1 MMKSISVSIAFLVF
15 ACAANAALDLSQGWT
30 QEAARDETR
39 PAFVFDAK
47 GGASGAGALITTTDG
62 REGLDGRWVKKVAV
76 EGGKTYAF
84 RALYRA
90 ENVEVPR
97 RSVQVRLI
105 WNDEAGNHALRDVP
119 GAVSYAGGKPPVSEP
134 EYPET
139 KSTNDK
145 GWTEISGSYQ
155 APLKAVSAT
164 IELHFRWAANARCE
178 WSDIS
183 FDETEPL
190 KARTVR
196 LAAVHYVPN
205 GGKTA
210 EDSCK
215 QLAPFVEQ
223 AAQQEADLVVLPETI
238 TATGNGLTYADAAE
252 PIPGP
257 STDYFGALAKQHDLY
272 IVVGLVERDKH
283 LVYNTAALL
292 SPDGALVGKYRKVT
306 LPRPEVDWGVV
317 PGNEYPVFNTRF
329 GKVGMMIC
337 YDGFFPEV
345 ARKLSNN
352 GAEVIAFPVA
362 GCNPMLAAAR
372 ACENHVYVVSSSY
385 TDKSAN
391 WMISG
396 VYDREGQVIARA
408 EDWGTITVA
417 EVDLN
422 KRLYWS
428 SLGDFRAELPHNR
441 PVLEGK

>member
-1 MMKSISVSIAFLVF
+1 MKRISMLIAIMCITSTAQAELK
-15 ACAANAALDLSQGWT
+15 LSEGWT
-30 QEAARDETR
+30 QEAAREETR
-39 PAFVFDAK
+39 PAFTFDAK
-47 GGASGAGALITTTDG
+47 GGANANGALIVTTDN
-62 REGLDGRWVKKVAV
+62 RDGLDGRWVTKVPV

-97 RSVQVRLI
+97 RSVQARII
-105 WNDEAGNHALRDVP
+105 WKDDAGIQALRDVP

-139 KSTNDK
+139 KATNES
-145 GWTEISGSYQ
+145 GWTEVSGNYQ
-155 APLKAVSAT
+155 APMKAVSAT

-183 FDETEPL
+183 FDECEPL
-190 KARTVR
+190 QPRMVR
-196 LAAVHYVPN
+196 LAAVHYFPN

-210 EDSCK
+210 RDSCE
-215 QLAPFVEQ
+215 QLAPFIEQ
-223 AAQQEADLVVLPETI
+223 AAQQNADLIVLPETI
-238 TATGNGLTYADAAE
+238 TATGNGLSYADAAE

-257 STDYFGALAKQHDLY
+257 STEYFGALAKKHDLY
-272 IVVGLVERDKH
+272 IVAGLVERDKH

-292 SPDGALVGKYRKVT
+292 GPDGAFVGKYRKVT

-317 PGNEYPVFNTRF
+317 PGDEYPVFDTRF
-329 GKVGMMIC
+329 GKLGIMIC

-385 TDKSAN
+385 TDKKAN

-396 VYDREGQVIARA
+396 VHDQEGQVIARA

>member
-1 MMKSISVSIAFLVF
+1 MRTIVVATLVMVSCSAH
-15 ACAANAALDLSQGWT
+15 AALSLSEGWT
-30 QEAARDETR
+30 QEATRDEVR
-39 PAFVFDAK
+39 PSFAFDAK
-47 GGASGAGALITTTDG
+47 GGANGNGALIVTTDA
-62 REGLDGRWVKKVAV
+62 REGQDGRWVTTLPVT
-76 EGGKTYAF
+76 GGRWYRF
-84 RALYRA
+84 HALYRVH
-90 ENVEVPR
+90 NVDVPR
-97 RSVQVRLI
+97 RCVSARFI
-105 WNDEAGNHALRDVP
+105 WKDEAGNHALRDAP
-119 GAVSYAGGKPPVSEP
+119 GADTYAGGKPPVSEP
-134 EYPET
+134 EYPE
-139 KSTNDK
+139 SQGTNAER
-145 GWTEISGSYQ
+145 WTEVSGVYR
-155 APLKAVSAT
+155 APEKAVSAQ
-164 IELHFRWAANARCE
+164 IELHFRWATCARCE
-178 WSDIS
+178 WSDIV
-183 FDETEPL
+183 FDECEPPQPRI
-190 KARTVR
+190 AR

-210 EDSCK
+210 EDSCR
-215 QLAPFVEQ
+215 QLAPFIEQ
-223 AAQQEADLVVLPETI
+223 AAQQRADLVVLPEAI
-238 TATGNGLTYADAAE
+238 TATGNGLEYTAAAE

-257 STDYFGALAKQHDLY
+257 STQYFGELAKKHDLY
-272 IVVGLVERDKH
+272 IVAGLVERDGH
-283 LVYNTAALL
+283 LVYNTSALIG
-292 SPDGALVGKYRKVT
+292 PDGALVGKYRKVT

-317 PGNEYPVFNTRF
+317 PGDEYPVFDTRF

-391 WMISG
+391 WMITG

-408 EDWGTITVA
+408 EDWGTICVA

-422 KRLYWS
+422 ERLYWS